1 MTAVL
6 VYCTAAS
13 LDDARRLGRSA
24 VEERLAACANILDG
38 MTAVFRWEGAIEE
51 SREAVLLLKTT
62 ADRAEAL
69 IARLRELHD
78 YEIPCIVTLPILG
91 GNPDFLAW
99 IASETGTG

>member
-1 MTAVL
+1 
-6 VYCTAAS
+6 
-13 LDDARRLGRSA
+13 
-24 VEERLAACANILDG
+24 
-38 MTAVFRWEGAIEE
+38 VFRWEGAIEE